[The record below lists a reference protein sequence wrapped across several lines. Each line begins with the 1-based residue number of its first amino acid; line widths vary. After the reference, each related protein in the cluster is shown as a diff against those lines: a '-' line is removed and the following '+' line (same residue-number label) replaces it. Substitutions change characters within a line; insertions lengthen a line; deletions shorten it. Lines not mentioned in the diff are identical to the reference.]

1 VEKLFNLI
9 NKIPFDK
16 QQHMLVGV
24 TIFTIILIFV
34 SPTEALIITSFVA
47 ILKEIYDFYHR
58 NVHTPDLFDALATI
72 TLPLLLIMIL
82 HFKG

>member
-1 VEKLFNLI
+1 MERFFNLI

-24 TIFTIILIFV
+24 AIFTIMLIFI
-34 SPTEALIITSFVA
+34 SPTEALIVTSFVA
-47 ILKEIYDFYHR
+47 IFKEIYDFYHR
-58 NVHTPDLFDALATI
+58 NAHTPDLFDALATI
-72 TLPLLLIMIL
+72 ILPLLLTIIL